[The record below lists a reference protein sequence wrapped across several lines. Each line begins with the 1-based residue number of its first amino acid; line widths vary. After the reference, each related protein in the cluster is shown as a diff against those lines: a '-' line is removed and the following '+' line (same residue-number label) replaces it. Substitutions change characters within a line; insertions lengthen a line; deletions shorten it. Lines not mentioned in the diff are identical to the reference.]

1 MYINFYIKKNKIDDM
16 EIEQIFESYLKE
28 LYGKDAKFREGQLKA
43 N

>member
-28 LYGKDAKFREGQLKA
+28 LYGKDLNSEKIS
-43 N
+43 